1 MDTIIRM
8 EHVSKSYQ
16 LGLKSI
22 QALKDLDF
30 TAERGEFVA
39 IMGRS
44 GSGKS
49 TFLKIAGT
57 LEDADAG
64 KVWIGEKEIQTLSR
78 QERCETRQGSI
89 GFVFQKYQL
98 LPEYKIWD
106 NVCMPLYIS
115 HQNPDRDYIQ
125 QILKRAGLWE
135 RRMDYPEELSG
146 GEQQRVAIAREMAAK
161 PEIILADE
169 PTGNLDYRT
178 GQEIMRMLRA
188 SREMYLQT
196 IVMVTHDMESA
207 NYADRIV
214 ILEDGKLR

>member
-39 IMGRS
+39 VMGRS

-78 QERCETRQGSI
+78 QERCEMRQGSI

-98 LPEYKIWD
+98 LPEYTIWD
-106 NVCMPLYIS
+106 NVCMPLYIA

-146 GEQQRVAIAREMAAK
+146 GEQQRVAIARAMAAK
-161 PEIILADE
+161 PEIILADV
-169 PTGNLDYRT
+169 N
-178 GQEIMRMLRA
+178 
-188 SREMYLQT
+188 
-196 IVMVTHDMESA
+196 
-207 NYADRIV
+207 
-214 ILEDGKLR
+214 

>member
-1 MDTIIRM
+1 M
-8 EHVSKSYQ
+8 
-16 LGLKSI
+16 
-22 QALKDLDF
+22 
-30 TAERGEFVA
+30 
-39 IMGRS
+39 
-44 GSGKS
+44 
-49 TFLKIAGT
+49 
-57 LEDADAG
+57 
-64 KVWIGEKEIQTLSR
+64 
-78 QERCETRQGSI
+78 RQGSI

-98 LPEYKIWD
+98 LPEYTIWD
-106 NVCMPLYIS
+106 NVCMPLYIA
-115 HQNPDRDYIQ
+115 HQNSDRDYIQ

-146 GEQQRVAIAREMAAK
+146 GEQQRVAIARAMAAK

>member
-1 MDTIIRM
+1 MIRL
-8 EHVSKSYQ
+8 EHVSKGYQ
-16 LGLKSI
+16 LGKKQI
-22 QALKDLDF
+22 QALTDLNI
-30 TAERGEFVA
+30 TVEQGEFVA
-39 IMGRS
+39 VMGRS

-57 LEDADAG
+57 LEQPDEG
-64 KVWIGEKEIQTLSR
+64 KVWIGDQELQTLSEQELCKMR
-78 QERCETRQGSI
+78 QTEI

-98 LPEYKIWD
+98 LPEYSVWD
-106 NVCMPLYIS
+106 NVCMPLYIA
-115 HQNPDRDYIQ
+115 HQEPEVSYIQ
-125 QILKRAGLWE
+125 SILQHVGLWE

-146 GEQQRVAIAREMAAK
+146 GEQQRVAIARAMSAK
-161 PEIILADE
+161 PELILADE

-188 SREMYLQT
+188 SRELYLQT

>member
-39 IMGRS
+39 VMGRS

-64 KVWIGEKEIQTLSR
+64 KVWIGE
-78 QERCETRQGSI
+78 
-89 GFVFQKYQL
+89 
-98 LPEYKIWD
+98 
-106 NVCMPLYIS
+106 N
-115 HQNPDRDYIQ
+115 
-125 QILKRAGLWE
+125 
-135 RRMDYPEELSG
+135 
-146 GEQQRVAIAREMAAK
+146 
-161 PEIILADE
+161 
-169 PTGNLDYRT
+169 
-178 GQEIMRMLRA
+178 
-188 SREMYLQT
+188 
-196 IVMVTHDMESA
+196 
-207 NYADRIV
+207 
-214 ILEDGKLR
+214 

>member
-1 MDTIIRM
+1 MGAMIRL
-8 EHVSKSYQ
+8 EHVSKGYQ
-16 LGLKSI
+16 LGKKRI
-22 QALKDLDF
+22 QALADLNI
-30 TAERGEFVA
+30 TVEQGEFVA
-39 IMGRS
+39 VMGRS

-57 LEDADAG
+57 LEQPDEG
-64 KVWIGEKEIQTLSR
+64 KVWIGERELQTLSEQELCKMR
-78 QERCETRQGSI
+78 QSEI

-98 LPEYKIWD
+98 LPEYSIWD
-106 NVCMPLYIS
+106 NVCMPLYIA
-115 HQNPDRDYIQ
+115 HQKPDASYIQ
-125 QILKRAGLWE
+125 SILQHVGLWE

-146 GEQQRVAIAREMAAK
+146 GEQQRVAIARAMSAK
-161 PEIILADE
+161 PELILADE

-188 SREMYLQT
+188 SRELYLQT

>member
-8 EHVSKSYQ
+8 KHVSKSYQ

-22 QALKDLDF
+22 QALKNLDF

-39 IMGRS
+39 VMGRS

-57 LEDADAG
+57 LEDADEG

-78 QERCETRQGSI
+78 QERCEMRQGSI

-98 LPEYKIWD
+98 LQEYTIWD
-106 NVCMPLYIS
+106 NVCMPLYIA

-125 QILKRAGLWE
+125 QILERAGLWE
-135 RRMDYPEELSG
+135 RCMDYPEELSG
-146 GEQQRVAIAREMAAK
+146 GEQQRVAIARAMAAK
-161 PEIILADE
+161 PEISL
-169 PTGNLDYRT
+169 L
-178 GQEIMRMLRA
+178 M
-188 SREMYLQT
+188 SRPGT
-196 IVMVTHDMESA
+196 WITA
-207 NYADRIV
+207 PDR
-214 ILEDGKLR
+214 KLCGCFGHPEKCICRRL

>member
-8 EHVSKSYQ
+8 KHVSKSYQ

-22 QALKDLDF
+22 QALKNLDF

-39 IMGRS
+39 VMGRS

-57 LEDADAG
+57 LEDADEG

-78 QERCETRQGSI
+78 QERCEMRQGSI

-98 LPEYKIWD
+98 LQEYTIWD
-106 NVCMPLYIS
+106 NVCMPLYIA

-125 QILKRAGLWE
+125 QILERAGLW
-135 RRMDYPEELSG
+135 
-146 GEQQRVAIAREMAAK
+146 
-161 PEIILADE
+161 
-169 PTGNLDYRT
+169 
-178 GQEIMRMLRA
+178 
-188 SREMYLQT
+188 
-196 IVMVTHDMESA
+196 
-207 NYADRIV
+207 
-214 ILEDGKLR
+214 

>member
-1 MDTIIRM
+1 M

-39 IMGRS
+39 VMGRS

-64 KVWIGEKEIQTLSR
+64 KVWIGEKEIQTLSI
-78 QERCETRQGSI
+78 QERCEMRQGSI

-98 LPEYKIWD
+98 LPEYTIWD
-106 NVCMPLYIS
+106 NVCMPLYIA
-115 HQNPDRDYIQ
+115 HQIRT
-125 QILKRAGLWE
+125 
-135 RRMDYPEELSG
+135 
-146 GEQQRVAIAREMAAK
+146 
-161 PEIILADE
+161 EIIY
-169 PTGNLDYRT
+169 NRF
-178 GQEIMRMLRA
+178 
-188 SREMYLQT
+188 
-196 IVMVTHDMESA
+196 
-207 NYADRIV
+207 
-214 ILEDGKLR
+214 